1 QIKMCIVLI
10 LSVLLI
16 HLYCFSKAD
25 AITLNGRI
33 YPVCTYLNN
42 QIYCYGGNQTPIV
55 NVLIDPGFYTLNL
68 SKIQLLDQ
76 LDWEPIKV
84 KNDFVPEKRL
94 QTQFAVLSKGTQ
106 LLLEGGRHEVRFD
119 NTIVNDTIR
128 YDALENIWK
137 SVSNNSQLIDTDAAD
152 NGVTVNLPSS
162 TGDRVLFFRGP
173 KNSKNATSCSKGS
186 SLTEYNTM
194 SNTWSNFTLN
204 TNIPTDAI
212 SIGSSATL
220 DQKSGI
226 IYFFGGAHVD
236 SSCNNNVYLNFTAGY
251 TFDTKNGIWSQNNY
265 TSNDGRFPSP
275 RAQFTTVLA
284 PNSRH
289 IILYGGQNDNEV
301 VSDYLYTL
309 NLDNNTW
316 THVNL
321 NATGQILTR
330 AYHSAV
336 LVNTTLFILFGYQT
350 KGALAAGSIALDVSD
365 VTNIQLLSQYPPSIE
380 NTTMPQQPSTTSQPS
395 LPPKSLSAGA
405 KAGVAIGVI
414 IGTAAIFGVVFLLY
428 HKRAKRLTQSAYQA
442 QKKVDIKDP
451 DALDWD
457 KIENEHLE
465 LKRPPALNQPRP
477 TSSLVRLTPD
487 ADPNSTYTIHKAED
501 ISQTPDARL

>member
-1 QIKMCIVLI
+1 MCIVLI
-10 LSVLLI
+10 LRVLFI
-16 HLYCFSKAD
+16 HLCCFSKVD
-25 AITLNGRI
+25 AITLPGRI
-33 YPVCTYLNN
+33 YPVCAYLKN
-42 QIYCYGGNQTPIV
+42 QIYCYGGNQTPII
-55 NVLIDPGFYTLNL
+55 NVLIDPELYTLNL
-68 SKIQLLDQ
+68 SKTQLLDQ
-76 LDWEPIKV
+76 LDWEPVKV

-119 NTIVNDTIR
+119 NTIVNDTII

-137 SVSNNSQLIDTDAAD
+137 PVSNNSQLIDTDAAD
-152 NGVTVNLPSS
+152 NGVTVNLPLS

-173 KNSKNATSCSKGS
+173 KNSKNATSCSEGS
-186 SLTEYNTM
+186 SLTEYSTI

-204 TNIPTDAI
+204 INIPTNAI

-226 IYFFGGAHVD
+226 VYFFGGARVD
-236 SSCNNNVYLNFTAGY
+236 SSCNNNVYLNFTTGT
-251 TFDTKNGIWSQNNY
+251 TFNTKNGIWSQNNY

-321 NATGQILTR
+321 NATGQVLTR

-365 VTNIQLLSQYPPSIE
+365 VTNIQLLNQYPPSIE
-380 NTTMPQQPSTTSQPS
+380 NTTTQQQPSTTLQSPM
-395 LPPKSLSAGA
+395 PPKTLSAGA
-405 KAGVAIGVI
+405 KAGIAIGAI
-414 IGTAAIFGVVFLLY
+414 IGAAIIFGVAFLLY
-428 HKRAKRLTQSAYQA
+428 RKRAKRLAQSAYQA
-442 QKKVDIKDP
+442 QKEEDIKDP

-457 KIENEHLE
+457 KIENEHIE
-465 LKRPPALNQPRP
+465 LKRPPALNQLK
-477 TSSLVRLTPD
+477 TNSSLVRLTPD
-487 ADPNSTYTIHKAED
+487 ADPNSTYSIHKAED